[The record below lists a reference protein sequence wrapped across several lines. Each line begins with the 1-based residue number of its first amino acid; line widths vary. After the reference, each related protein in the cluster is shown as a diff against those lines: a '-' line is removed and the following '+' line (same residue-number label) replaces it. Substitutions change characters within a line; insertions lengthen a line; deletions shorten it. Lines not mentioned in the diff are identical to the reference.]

1 MRFHDFRARRC
12 RVAKLIHLV
21 FISLFSCGDDEP
33 TCPII
38 LYPDGHAGM
47 PSPASPDC
55 IAAMIF
61 AARDASTPT
70 PAQADLDRYFQRWTR
85 VVSAEPILSN
95 RAPQRSRAGLAQF
108 ELETSNASVIQSWVS
123 TPNIHPAPLTGDS
136 AFDEILAALE
146 RPEIQRG
153 GNDTGRGTKLYLVFT
168 SSIFNEEL
176 VNSLLIPT
184 SSRLPDPSPGF
195 RDNGTWIWDSG
206 GSGDDQSTAFIDF
219 SFGWGDCVVQ
229 CDGLHDLR
237 AIAPPDGPVTVFDM
251 GGDPLPPF
259 LSLSPNTLPP

>member
-1 MRFHDFRARRC
+1 MWLHDFRAC
-12 RVAKLIHLV
+12 WGCVAKLVQLA
-21 FISLFSCGDDEP
+21 FLACFACGGDAP
-33 TCPII
+33 SCPIV

-47 PSPASPDC
+47 PSPTSADC

-61 AARDASTPT
+61 AARDAATPT
-70 PAQADLDRYFQRWTR
+70 PAQTDLDRYFQRWSR

-95 RAPQRSRAGLAQF
+95 RAPQRSRGGFAQF
-108 ELETSNASVIQSWVS
+108 ELETSNTSVIQSWVS
-123 TPNIHPAPLTGDS
+123 TPDIHPAPLTGDP
-136 AFDEILAALE
+136 AFDEILTALE

-153 GNDTGRGTKLYLVFT
+153 GNDTGRGTKLYVVFT

-176 VNSLLIPT
+176 VNSLLVPT
-184 SSRLPDPSPGF
+184 SSRLPEPSLGF
-195 RDNGTWIWDSG
+195 RDDGTWVWDTG

-219 SFGWGDCVVQ
+219 SFGWGDCFVQ

-237 AIAPPDGPVTVFDM
+237 AVVPPEGPVTVFDM